1 MNRQNQSTVF
11 ASLFARLSHLLLAS
25 PLAFVVLG
33 GCLASVVNAVEPFA
47 SGMQVQPQPSSLIA
61 QVVVDTLPPPPPTNS
76 EQEQFS
82 TASFTPRE
90 IEFEAPNASPPKA
103 NLESYL
109 VYVDAAS
116 LPTLQQVRQLEP
128 KAFVRQYN
136 GHFVIQTGIF
146 SKTANAQQ
154 QAKALQSRGI
164 EARIVS
170 LATGAET
177 NFDKNSKSY
186 FVVIPGRKEDLPA
199 IEKRVKQLKLDSP
212 VNISQKEQPRG
223 LHVSVGPFAERSQ
236 AERLNRYIVGSGLK
250 NARVYFGR

>member
-1 MNRQNQSTVF
+1 MNRQNQSTA
-11 ASLFARLSHLLLAS
+11 ASLFARLSNPLLAS

-33 GCLASVVNAVEPFA
+33 GWLASVVSAAEPFA
-47 SGMQVQPQPSSLIA
+47 IQVQPQHSSLIA

-76 EQEQFS
+76 KQEQFS

-136 GHFVIQTGIF
+136 GHSVIQTGIF

-154 QAKALQSRGI
+154 QAKALQARGI

-170 LATGAET
+170 LATGEES
-177 NFDKNSKSY
+177 NFDENSKSY
-186 FVVIPGRKEDLPA
+186 FVVIPGSREDLPA
-199 IEKRVKQLKLDSP
+199 IEKSVKQLKLDSP

-223 LHVSVGPFAERSQ
+223 LHVRVGPFAERSQ
-236 AERLNRYIVGSGLK
+236 AEQLNRYMLNSGLK

>member
-1 MNRQNQSTVF
+1 MNRQNQSKAF
-11 ASLFARLSHLLLAS
+11 ASLFARLSNPLLAS
-25 PLAFVVLG
+25 PLAFIVFG
-33 GCLASVVNAVEPFA
+33 GWLASVVNAAEPFA
-47 SGMQVQPQPSSLIA
+47 IQLQPQPSSLIA
-61 QVVVDTLPPPPPTNS
+61 QVVVVDTLPPPPPTNS

-136 GHFVIQTGIF
+136 GHSVIQTGIF
-146 SKTANAQQ
+146 SKNSNAQQ

-170 LATGAET
+170 LATGEET
-177 NFDKNSKSY
+177 NYDKNSNSY
-186 FVVIPGRKEDLPA
+186 FVVIPGSREDLPA
-199 IEKRVKQLKLDSP
+199 IEKSVKQLKLDSL

-223 LHVSVGPFAERSQ
+223 LHVRVGPFVERSQ
-236 AERLNRYIVGSGLK
+236 AEQLNRYMLDSGLK